1 MAYSSNIPLIGF
13 AMVHSFFLLGMQ
25 PIENTLVSRLAPPG
39 LMSSAYGLKFIL
51 TFGVGALSVKVIEAV
66 KSIYGFS
73 TIYLVLAGVSVLLVG
88 TIGVLILRTNPLTVK
103 NI

>member
-1 MAYSSNIPLIGF
+1 MAYSSNIPLVGF

-66 KSIYGFS
+66 KSSYGFS
-73 TIYLVLAGVSVLLVG
+73 TIYLVLACVSVFLVAA
-88 TIGVLILRTNPLTVK
+88 IAVLIVRTAPLTAK
-103 NI
+103 SL